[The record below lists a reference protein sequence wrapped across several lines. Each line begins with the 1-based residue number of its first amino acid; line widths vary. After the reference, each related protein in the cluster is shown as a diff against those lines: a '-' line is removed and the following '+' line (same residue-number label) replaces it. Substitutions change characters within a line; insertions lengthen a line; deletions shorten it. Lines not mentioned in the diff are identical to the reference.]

1 MMLYRIVKRIFDLIV
16 STILWVLTSP
26 LMLVVAVL
34 IKLSDGGEVFVGT
47 PVRYG
52 LDGKSFFMYK
62 FRTMIPNAHEI
73 AMSNGNMKD
82 SLLSNHKLK
91 GDIRVTRIG
100 RILRNTDLDELPQL
114 INVMLGHMSMVGPRP
129 YYHDEIKHHL
139 EQYPEDQMYF
149 NDIFSVKPGLTGIWQ
164 VSGRNEIPFR
174 KRLKMESQYALNPCI
189 LNDIYILLKT
199 PWVVLTR
206 KGVI

>member
-1 MMLYRIVKRIFDLIV
+1 MMLYRIVKRFFDLLL
-16 STILWVLTSP
+16 STALWVMTSP
-26 LMLVVAVL
+26 LMLAIALV

-62 FRTMIPNAHEI
+62 FRTMVPNAHEI
-73 AMSNGNMKD
+73 AMGKGDMKK

-91 GDIRVTRIG
+91 GDVRVTRVG
-100 RILRNTDLDELPQL
+100 RILRSTDLDELPQL

-129 YYHDEIKHHL
+129 YYHEEIKHHL
-139 EQYPEDQMYF
+139 KQYPSDERYF
-149 NDIFSVKPGLTGIWQ
+149 NDIFTVKPGLTGIWQ

-174 KRLKMESQYALNPCI
+174 KRLQMESHYALNPCI

-206 KGVI
+206 KGVV

>member
-1 MMLYRIVKRIFDLIV
+1 MLYRIVKRFFDLLLSI
-16 STILWVLTSP
+16 ILWVITSP
-26 LMLVVAVL
+26 LMLVIALV

-62 FRTMIPNAHEI
+62 FRTMVPNAHEI
-73 AMSNGNMKD
+73 AMKNGDMKK

-91 GDIRVTRIG
+91 DDVRVTRVG
-100 RILRNTDLDELPQL
+100 KFLRSTDLDELPQL
-114 INVMLGHMSMVGPRP
+114 INVILGHMSMVGPRP
-129 YYHDEIKHHL
+129 YYQEEIKHHL
-139 EQYPEDQMYF
+139 KQYPTDKRYF
-149 NDIFSVKPGLTGIWQ
+149 NDIFTVKPGLTGIWQ

-174 KRLKMESQYALNPCI
+174 KRLQMESHYALNPCI

-206 KGVI
+206 KGAV